1 MKKKLRQSQSRQS
14 CDGFTLLEVLIGA
27 LILAG
32 VMVGISRVSISALT
46 GSSIEKKRSR
56 IEAEINNNMQ
66 LIQQA
71 NRRLTLESIPLTDR
85 DLACSAPEAYLISRI
100 NQASTIQHVP
110 QPTMAVR
117 DLTITS
123 LGNGWEVIEA
133 AYRFQAPEQAI
144 STEQRMIELHP
155 TFAPR
160 CP

>member
-46 GSSIEKKRSR
+46 GTSIEKKRSR

-100 NQASTIQHVP
+100 NQANVP
-110 QPTMAVR
+110 QPTMAER

-123 LGNGWEVIEA
+123 LGNGWDVIEA
-133 AYRFQAPEQAI
+133 AYRFQAPEEAI

>member
-46 GSSIEKKRSR
+46 GTSIEKKRSL
-56 IEAEINNNMQ
+56 IEAEINHNMQ

-100 NQASTIQHVP
+100 NQANVP
-110 QPTMAVR
+110 QPTMAER

-123 LGNGWEVIEA
+123 LGNGWDVIEA
-133 AYRFQAPEQAI
+133 AYRFQAPEEAI